1 MRKSEA
7 RSGDGGLFEKGWLA
21 VVSVSKLY
29 QIDSGEQSAR
39 GGWARALSRGF
50 FAASPGDVNFAK
62 GQPSGCLASAGTIGC
77 C

>member
-7 RSGDGGLFEKGWLA
+7 RTGAGGLFEKGWLA
-21 VVSVSKLY
+21 VVSASKLY
-29 QIDSGEQSAR
+29 QIDSGGQRAR
-39 GGWARALSRGF
+39 GGWACTLSRGF

-62 GQPSGCLASAGTIGC
+62 GQLSGCLASAGTMRC